1 MNNKGLAV
9 RWTIGDVSDP
19 GFEALA
25 LSIRSARKL
34 FGPESE
40 YAVCVNSLSL
50 SVAKDRLG
58 AIARQVQWIHA
69 AQHVPGWLR
78 DQLDENMA
86 EGVAWKLAPVR
97 LFPDRYELSLDND
110 LILWQI
116 PVAIQ
121 QWMYS
126 SDPESCVMAE
136 DAQRCLGQFS
146 DCGDAR
152 AINSGIR
159 GIPPNFDLEERLRK
173 ELQKKGVILRSELD
187 EQGLQAAVLSRAHL
201 ALVSREEVSIC
212 SPFPMHQQS
221 LGRCGAHF
229 VGLNQ
234 RFLPWELEGRGAHE
248 VIQERWRA
256 YQKDLTKLVDEI
268 EPIGRQEGELVSR

>member
-1 MNNKGLAV
+1 MNNNGLAV

-19 GFEALA
+19 GFEALG
-25 LSIRSARKL
+25 LSIRSAKKL
-34 FGPESE
+34 FGPATE
-40 YAVCVNSLSL
+40 YAVTVNSLSL

-58 AIARQVQWIHA
+58 SIADNVRWIHA
-69 AQHVPGWLR
+69 AEHIPGWLTTWV
-78 DQLDENMA
+78 DEDMA

-97 LFPDRYELSLDND
+97 LFPDLFELSLDND
-110 LILWQI
+110 LVLWRV
-116 PVAIQ
+116 PDAIQ
-121 QWMYS
+121 QWLSS

-146 DCGDAR
+146 NCCDAR

-159 GIPPNFDLEERLRK
+159 GVPPKFNLEDRLREK
-173 ELQKKGVILRSELD
+173 LQETSIVLRSELD
-187 EQGLQAAVLSRAHL
+187 EQGLQAAVLCQVHL
-201 ALVSREEVSIC
+201 ELVSREDVSIC

-248 VIQERWRA
+248 LIHERWRN
-256 YQKDLTKLVDEI
+256 YQEELTRLIDEI
-268 EPIGRQEGELVSR
+268 KPPDRHDGYLVNV